1 MNSAERHAAWR
12 RRPGAKSKLQATQKR
27 FHARNP
33 EYKAFAHIEKR
44 YGLTRAQYAAL
55 LELQGGRCAI
65 CRRGPEG
72 SGKKRLT
79 VDHDHRTGEVRGLLC
94 NLCNVSLG
102 SLRDDV
108 QTARSLI
115 VYLESEHVD
124 VGIAKQL
131 F

>member
-1 MNSAERHAAWR
+1 MNQAERHARWR
-12 RRPGAKSKLQATQKR
+12 KTPGAKPKISANQKR
-27 FHARNP
+27 FHKRNP
-33 EYKAFAHIEKR
+33 DYKAFAHIEKR
-44 YGLTRAQYAAL
+44 YGLSRAQYEAL
-55 LELQGGRCAI
+55 LSLQGERCAI

-79 VDHDHRTGEVRGLLC
+79 VDHDHRTGEVRGVLC
-94 NLCNVSLG
+94 NLCNVALG

-108 QTARSLI
+108 RTARSLI
-115 VYLESEHVD
+115 AYLESEHVD